1 MMMSMCF
8 DSFLV
13 VCTKTR
19 VFLSHFREKNLQ
31 NNNYKM
37 DPAAIL
43 ERELRAQERVNDGG
57 GTGAPS
63 SSGSIISRR
72 NSHGGGFGGHVRDDD
87 ENDFE
92 RQRDFNSPP
101 KGKRISAVDVGTNS
115 KNKHYPRAARSGKYG
130 RGRIARAVQIGFGVR
145 EPEDGEDGDVKFA
158 FKIFFGLFLALLSM
172 LARENANDSYRW
184 LQLEKRAEKERF
196 TSLRVEGAV
205 KELEKNMNGFIET
218 SLKEAKES
226 AASGEAFRC
235 PPKRKCPPKPTCEE
249 EEEEERGGGE
259 SQRRRHL
266 LSSGEDGDDE
276 SSSSSSSSSGS
287 KRSKSSKAADDP
299 FLDDLIPKRG
309 IHDFK
314 IFVYD
319 LKPEYNVDLVKDQP
333 RCRTDQYGTEIRF
346 HENLLHHSV
355 LTNDPEE
362 AEFFFV
368 PIYGECYLFRET
380 QKSGTNNAMKVTN
393 LWYRDALKT
402 IQTEY
407 PYWNRTDGRDHVWS
421 FPGARGPHIF
431 RDWKKLIKKSIFL
444 TPEGDRSFGE
454 QFNTWKDIVI
464 PGLEPDSEFI
474 DGKLRKQSSLK
485 KDIFAFFRGTILN
498 KAGIL
503 AYSRGIRP
511 KMEAAF
517 KKHKDVIFTEEISSC
532 DRDCYRKELR
542 KSTFCLCPRGWSP
555 WTLRAY
561 QAMMVGCIPVI
572 IADEIELPYEN
583 SLDWTKLSVKIAEV
597 DAEKTIDILKQIP
610 KSEIKNKQKA
620 IEKVWKSVAWGSNPK
635 KLDPMDAME
644 CVLHELGRKKRA
656 MKASTQTFWFE

>member
-1 MMMSMCF
+1 M
-8 DSFLV
+8 
-13 VCTKTR
+13 
-19 VFLSHFREKNLQ
+19 
-31 NNNYKM
+31 M
-37 DPAAIL
+37 DPAAVL
-43 ERELRAQERVNDGG
+43 EQELLARERANTQKHTRREGG
-57 GTGAPS
+57 GVSRRQKNAHQTFSEETFTFFTQGEEEDEDEDEEDATPGTTSKRKREKRGGGEGRRRRHFS
-63 SSGSIISRR
+63 SSSTVLVGRVANAVKIGVGVKDPAS
-72 NSHGGGFGGHVRDDD
+72 DD
-87 ENDFE
+87 E
-92 RQRDFNSPP
+92 
-101 KGKRISAVDVGTNS
+101 
-115 KNKHYPRAARSGKYG
+115 
-130 RGRIARAVQIGFGVR
+130 VR
-145 EPEDGEDGDVKFA
+145 CA
-158 FKIFFGLFLALLSM
+158 FKIFLGLFVVAFGI
-172 LARENANDSYRW
+172 LARENARDAHRW
-184 LQLEKRAEKERF
+184 LELEKSAEKERF
-196 TSLRVEGAV
+196 ASLRVEGAV
-205 KELEKNMNGFIET
+205 KEVEKNMNGFIET
-218 SLKEAKES
+218 SWKEANETTS
-226 AASGEAFRC
+226 VVQC
-235 PPKRKCPPKPTCEE
+235 PPKRKCPPKPECDEE
-249 EEEEERGGGE
+249 EEEE
-259 SQRRRHL
+259 QKHRRNRQL
-266 LSSGEDGDDE
+266 LSSGEDGDDGDNDR
-276 SSSSSSSSSGS
+276 SSI
-287 KRSKSSKAADDP
+287 SSKAADDP

-309 IHDFK
+309 KHDFK

-319 LKPEYNVDLVKDQP
+319 LKPEYNTDLARDQP

-346 HENLLHHSV
+346 HENLMHHAV
-355 LTNDPEE
+355 RTTNPEE

-380 QKSGTNNAMKVTN
+380 QNSGTNNAMKVTN

-402 IQTEY
+402 IQTEH

-474 DGKLRKQSSLK
+474 EGKLRKQSSLK

-517 KKHKDVIFTEEISSC
+517 KKHKDVIFTEEIPSC
-532 DRDCYRKELR
+532 DRDCYRKELTR
-542 KSTFCLCPRGWSP
+542 STFCLCPRGWSP

-597 DAEKTIDILKQIP
+597 NAEKTIDILKRIP
-610 KSEIKNKQKA
+610 KSEIRNKQKA
-620 IEKVWKSVAWGSNPK
+620 IEKVWKSVAWGNNPK
-635 KLDPMDAME
+635 KLDPTDAME

-656 MKASTQTFWFE
+656 MKASTQTFWFES

>member
-1 MMMSMCF
+1 
-8 DSFLV
+8 
-13 VCTKTR
+13 
-19 VFLSHFREKNLQ
+19 
-31 NNNYKM
+31 M
-37 DPAAIL
+37 DPAAVL
-43 ERELRAQERVNDGG
+43 EQELLARERANTQKHTRREGG
-57 GTGAPS
+57 GV
-63 SSGSIISRR
+63 SRR
-72 NSHGGGFGGHVRDDD
+72 QKNAHQTFSEETFTFFTTRGDEEEDEEDEEDATPGTTSKRKREKRFGGRGEGRRRRHFFSSYTTVLVGRVANAVKIGVGVKDPASDD
-87 ENDFE
+87 E
-92 RQRDFNSPP
+92 
-101 KGKRISAVDVGTNS
+101 
-115 KNKHYPRAARSGKYG
+115 
-130 RGRIARAVQIGFGVR
+130 VR
-145 EPEDGEDGDVKFA
+145 CA
-158 FKIFFGLFLALLSM
+158 FKIFLGLFVVAFGI
-172 LARENANDSYRW
+172 LARENARDAHRW
-184 LQLEKRAEKERF
+184 LELEKSAEKERF
-196 TSLRVEGAV
+196 ASLRVEGAV
-205 KELEKNMNGFIET
+205 KEVEKNMNGFIET
-218 SLKEAKES
+218 SWKEANETTS
-226 AASGEAFRC
+226 VVQC
-235 PPKRKCPPKPTCEE
+235 PPKRKCPPKPECDEE
-249 EEEEERGGGE
+249 EEEE
-259 SQRRRHL
+259 QKHRRNRQL
-266 LSSGEDGDDE
+266 LSSGEDGDDGDNDR
-276 SSSSSSSSSGS
+276 SSI
-287 KRSKSSKAADDP
+287 SSKAADDP

-309 IHDFK
+309 KHDFK

-319 LKPEYNVDLVKDQP
+319 LKPEYNTDLARDQP

-346 HENLLHHSV
+346 HENLMHHAV
-355 LTNDPEE
+355 RTTNPEE

-380 QKSGTNNAMKVTN
+380 QNSGTNNAMKVTN

-402 IQTEY
+402 IQTEH

-474 DGKLRKQSSLK
+474 EGKLRKQSSLK

-517 KKHKDVIFTEEISSC
+517 KKHKDVIFTEEIPSC
-532 DRDCYRKELR
+532 DRDCYRKELTR
-542 KSTFCLCPRGWSP
+542 STFCLCPRGWSP

-597 DAEKTIDILKQIP
+597 NAEKTIDILKRIP
-610 KSEIKNKQKA
+610 KSEIRNKQKA
-620 IEKVWKSVAWGSNPK
+620 IEKVWKSVAWGNNPK
-635 KLDPMDAME
+635 KLDPTDAME

-656 MKASTQTFWFE
+656 MKASTQTFWFES

>member
-1 MMMSMCF
+1 
-8 DSFLV
+8 
-13 VCTKTR
+13 
-19 VFLSHFREKNLQ
+19 
-31 NNNYKM
+31 M
-37 DPAAIL
+37 DPREVL
-43 ERELRAQERVNDGG
+43 ERELRARELFNSGVTVGNSSANHRRRKTSNEDENDV
-57 GTGAPS
+57 T
-63 SSGSIISRR
+63 
-72 NSHGGGFGGHVRDDD
+72 DD
-87 ENDFE
+87 ENGT
-92 RQRDFNSPP
+92 RRNATTHA
-101 KGKRISAVDVGTNS
+101 GRDVGTNS
-115 KNKHYPRAARSGKYG
+115 KSKKPLTRRLFLRGEKTNSNERETRKR
-130 RGRIARAVQIGFGVR
+130 RGRFLRAVQIGFGADNGD
-145 EPEDGEDGDVKFA
+145 EEEEEEDVKFA
-158 FKIFFGLFLALLSM
+158 FKIFFGLFLLLISV
-172 LARENANDSYRW
+172 LLRSNANDSYRW
-184 LQLEKRAEKERF
+184 LELEKKAEKERF
-196 TSLRVEGAV
+196 SSLRAEGAV
-205 KELEKNMNGFIET
+205 KELEKNMNEFIET
-218 SLKEAKES
+218 SLREAKKES
-226 AASGEAFRC
+226 AGEIRC

-249 EEEEERGGGE
+249 EEGEEG
-259 SQRRRHL
+259 SRRRRRNL
-266 LSSGEDGDDE
+266 LSSGEDGDDYQ
-276 SSSSSSSSSGS
+276 SSSS
-287 KRSKSSKAADDP
+287 SSKAADDP

-309 IHDFK
+309 KHDFK

-319 LKPEYNVDLVKDQP
+319 LKPEFNADLARDQP

-380 QKSGTNNAMKVTN
+380 QNSGTNNAMKVTN

-517 KKHKDVIFTEEISSC
+517 KKHKDVIFTEEIPSC

-597 DAEKTIDILKQIP
+597 DAEKTIDILKQIS
-610 KSEIKNKQKA
+610 KSEIRNKQKA

>member
-1 MMMSMCF
+1 M
-8 DSFLV
+8 
-13 VCTKTR
+13 
-19 VFLSHFREKNLQ
+19 
-31 NNNYKM
+31 M
-37 DPAAIL
+37 DPAAVL
-43 ERELRAQERVNDGG
+43 EQELLARERANTQKHTRREGG
-57 GTGAPS
+57 GV
-63 SSGSIISRR
+63 SRR
-72 NSHGGGFGGHVRDDD
+72 QKNAHQTFSEETFTFFTTRGDEEEDEEDEEDATPGTTSKRKREKRGGRGEGRRRRHFSSYTTVLVGRVANAVKIGVGVKDPASDD
-87 ENDFE
+87 E
-92 RQRDFNSPP
+92 
-101 KGKRISAVDVGTNS
+101 
-115 KNKHYPRAARSGKYG
+115 
-130 RGRIARAVQIGFGVR
+130 VR
-145 EPEDGEDGDVKFA
+145 CA
-158 FKIFFGLFLALLSM
+158 FKIFLGLFVVAFGI
-172 LARENANDSYRW
+172 LARENARDAHRW
-184 LQLEKRAEKERF
+184 LELEKSAEKERF
-196 TSLRVEGAV
+196 ASLRVEGAV
-205 KELEKNMNGFIET
+205 KEVEKNMNGFIET
-218 SLKEAKES
+218 SWKEAEETTS
-226 AASGEAFRC
+226 VVQC
-235 PPKRKCPPKPTCEE
+235 PPKRKCPPKPECDEE
-249 EEEEERGGGE
+249 EEEE
-259 SQRRRHL
+259 QKHRRNRQL
-266 LSSGEDGDDE
+266 LSSGEDGDDGDNDR
-276 SSSSSSSSSGS
+276 SSI
-287 KRSKSSKAADDP
+287 SSKAADDP

-309 IHDFK
+309 KHDFK

-319 LKPEYNVDLVKDQP
+319 LKPEYNTDLARDQP

-346 HENLLHHSV
+346 HENLMHHAV
-355 LTNDPEE
+355 RTTNPEE

-380 QKSGTNNAMKVTN
+380 QNSGTNNAMKVTN

-402 IQTEY
+402 IQTEH

-474 DGKLRKQSSLK
+474 EGKLRKQSSLK

-517 KKHKDVIFTEEISSC
+517 KKHKDVIFTEEIPSC
-532 DRDCYRKELR
+532 DRDCYRKELTR
-542 KSTFCLCPRGWSP
+542 STFCLCPRGWSP

-597 DAEKTIDILKQIP
+597 NAEKTIDILKRIP
-610 KSEIKNKQKA
+610 KSEIRNKQKA
-620 IEKVWKSVAWGSNPK
+620 IEKVWKSVAWGNNPK
-635 KLDPMDAME
+635 KLDPTDAME

-656 MKASTQTFWFE
+656 MKASTQTFWFES

>member
-1 MMMSMCF
+1 
-8 DSFLV
+8 
-13 VCTKTR
+13 
-19 VFLSHFREKNLQ
+19 
-31 NNNYKM
+31 M
-37 DPAAIL
+37 DPREVL
-43 ERELRAQERVNDGG
+43 ERELRARELFNSGVTVGNSSTNHRRRKTSNEDENDV
-57 GTGAPS
+57 T
-63 SSGSIISRR
+63 
-72 NSHGGGFGGHVRDDD
+72 DD
-87 ENDFE
+87 ENGT
-92 RQRDFNSPP
+92 RRNATTHA
-101 KGKRISAVDVGTNS
+101 GRDVGTNS
-115 KNKHYPRAARSGKYG
+115 KSKKPLTRRLFLRGEKTNSNERETRKR
-130 RGRIARAVQIGFGVR
+130 RGRFLRAVQIGFGADNGDDD
-145 EPEDGEDGDVKFA
+145 EEEEEDVKFA
-158 FKIFFGLFLALLSM
+158 FKIFFGLFLLLISV
-172 LARENANDSYRW
+172 LLRSNANDSYRW
-184 LQLEKRAEKERF
+184 LELEKKEKERF
-196 TSLRVEGAV
+196 SSLRAEGAV
-205 KELEKNMNGFIET
+205 KELEKNMNEFIET
-218 SLKEAKES
+218 SLREAKKES
-226 AASGEAFRC
+226 AGEIRC

-249 EEEEERGGGE
+249 EEGEEG
-259 SQRRRHL
+259 SRRRRRNL
-266 LSSGEDGDDE
+266 LSSGEDGDDYQ
-276 SSSSSSSSSGS
+276 SSSS
-287 KRSKSSKAADDP
+287 SSKAADDP

-309 IHDFK
+309 KHDFK

-319 LKPEYNVDLVKDQP
+319 LKPEFNADLARDQP

-380 QKSGTNNAMKVTN
+380 QNSGTNNAMKVTN

-517 KKHKDVIFTEEISSC
+517 KKHKDVIFTEEIPSC

-597 DAEKTIDILKQIP
+597 DAEKTIDILKQIS
-610 KSEIKNKQKA
+610 KSEIRNKQKA

>member
-1 MMMSMCF
+1 M
-8 DSFLV
+8 
-13 VCTKTR
+13 
-19 VFLSHFREKNLQ
+19 
-31 NNNYKM
+31 M
-37 DPAAIL
+37 DPAAVL
-43 ERELRAQERVNDGG
+43 EQELLARERANTQKHTRREGG
-57 GTGAPS
+57 GVSRRQKNAHQTFSEETFTFFTTRGDEEEDEEDEEDATPGTTSKRKREKRGGGEGRRRRHFS
-63 SSGSIISRR
+63 SSSTVLVGRVANAVKIGVGVKDPAS
-72 NSHGGGFGGHVRDDD
+72 DD
-87 ENDFE
+87 E
-92 RQRDFNSPP
+92 
-101 KGKRISAVDVGTNS
+101 
-115 KNKHYPRAARSGKYG
+115 
-130 RGRIARAVQIGFGVR
+130 VR
-145 EPEDGEDGDVKFA
+145 CA
-158 FKIFFGLFLALLSM
+158 FKIFLGLFVVAFGI
-172 LARENANDSYRW
+172 LARENARDAHRW
-184 LQLEKRAEKERF
+184 LELEKSAEKERF
-196 TSLRVEGAV
+196 ASLRVEGAV
-205 KELEKNMNGFIET
+205 KEVEKNMNGFIET
-218 SLKEAKES
+218 SWKEANETTS
-226 AASGEAFRC
+226 VVQC
-235 PPKRKCPPKPTCEE
+235 PPKRKCPPKPECDEE
-249 EEEEERGGGE
+249 EEEE
-259 SQRRRHL
+259 QKHRRNRQL
-266 LSSGEDGDDE
+266 LSSGEDGDDGDNDR
-276 SSSSSSSSSGS
+276 SSI
-287 KRSKSSKAADDP
+287 SSKAADDP

-309 IHDFK
+309 KHDFK

-319 LKPEYNVDLVKDQP
+319 LKPEYNTDLARDQP

-346 HENLLHHSV
+346 HENLMHHAV
-355 LTNDPEE
+355 RTTNPEE

-380 QKSGTNNAMKVTN
+380 QNSGTNNAMKVTN

-402 IQTEY
+402 IQTEH

-474 DGKLRKQSSLK
+474 EGKLRKQSSLK

-517 KKHKDVIFTEEISSC
+517 KKHKDVIFTEEIPSC
-532 DRDCYRKELR
+532 DRDCYRKELTR
-542 KSTFCLCPRGWSP
+542 STFCLCPRGWSP

-597 DAEKTIDILKQIP
+597 NAEKTIDILKRIP
-610 KSEIKNKQKA
+610 KSEIRNKQKA
-620 IEKVWKSVAWGSNPK
+620 IEKVWKSVAWGNNPK
-635 KLDPMDAME
+635 KLDPTDAME

-656 MKASTQTFWFE
+656 MKASTQTFWFES

>member
-1 MMMSMCF
+1 M
-8 DSFLV
+8 
-13 VCTKTR
+13 
-19 VFLSHFREKNLQ
+19 
-31 NNNYKM
+31 M
-37 DPAAIL
+37 DPAAVL
-43 ERELRAQERVNDGG
+43 EQELLARERALTQKHTRREGG
-57 GTGAPS
+57 GGGGGVSRRQKNAHQTFLS
-63 SSGSIISRR
+63 SSSKNNNNNNNN
-72 NSHGGGFGGHVRDDD
+72 NSEETFTFFTQGEEEDEDEEDATPGTTSKRKREKRGGGEGRRRRHFSSSSTVLVGRVANAVKIGVGVKDPASDD
-87 ENDFE
+87 E
-92 RQRDFNSPP
+92 
-101 KGKRISAVDVGTNS
+101 
-115 KNKHYPRAARSGKYG
+115 
-130 RGRIARAVQIGFGVR
+130 VR
-145 EPEDGEDGDVKFA
+145 CA
-158 FKIFFGLFLALLSM
+158 FKIFLGLFVVAFGI
-172 LARENANDSYRW
+172 LARENARDAHRW
-184 LQLEKRAEKERF
+184 LELEKSAEKERF
-196 TSLRVEGAV
+196 ASLRVEGAV
-205 KELEKNMNGFIET
+205 KEVEKNMNGFIET
-218 SLKEAKES
+218 SWKEAKETTTS
-226 AASGEAFRC
+226 VVQC
-235 PPKRKCPPKPTCEE
+235 PPKRKCPPKPECDEE
-249 EEEEERGGGE
+249 EEEE
-259 SQRRRHL
+259 QKHRRNRQL
-266 LSSGEDGDDE
+266 LSSGEDGDDGDNDR
-276 SSSSSSSSSGS
+276 SSI
-287 KRSKSSKAADDP
+287 SSKAADDP

-309 IHDFK
+309 KHDFK

-319 LKPEYNVDLVKDQP
+319 LKPEYNTDLARDQP

-346 HENLLHHSV
+346 HENLMHHAV
-355 LTNDPEE
+355 RTTNPEE

-380 QKSGTNNAMKVTN
+380 QNSGTNNAMKVTN

-402 IQTEY
+402 IQTEH

-474 DGKLRKQSSLK
+474 EGKLRKQSSLK

-517 KKHKDVIFTEEISSC
+517 KKHKDVIFTEEIPSC
-532 DRDCYRKELR
+532 DRDCYRKELTR
-542 KSTFCLCPRGWSP
+542 STFCLCPRGWSP

-597 DAEKTIDILKQIP
+597 NAEKTIDILKRIP
-610 KSEIKNKQKA
+610 KSEIRNKQKA
-620 IEKVWKSVAWGSNPK
+620 IEKVWKSVAWGNNPK
-635 KLDPMDAME
+635 KLDPTDAME

-656 MKASTQTFWFE
+656 MKASTQTFWFES

>member
-1 MMMSMCF
+1 
-8 DSFLV
+8 
-13 VCTKTR
+13 
-19 VFLSHFREKNLQ
+19 
-31 NNNYKM
+31 
-37 DPAAIL
+37 
-43 ERELRAQERVNDGG
+43 
-57 GTGAPS
+57 
-63 SSGSIISRR
+63 
-72 NSHGGGFGGHVRDDD
+72 
-87 ENDFE
+87 
-92 RQRDFNSPP
+92 
-101 KGKRISAVDVGTNS
+101 
-115 KNKHYPRAARSGKYG
+115 
-130 RGRIARAVQIGFGVR
+130 
-145 EPEDGEDGDVKFA
+145 
-158 FKIFFGLFLALLSM
+158 
-172 LARENANDSYRW
+172 
-184 LQLEKRAEKERF
+184 
-196 TSLRVEGAV
+196 
-205 KELEKNMNGFIET
+205 
-218 SLKEAKES
+218 
-226 AASGEAFRC
+226 
-235 PPKRKCPPKPTCEE
+235 
-249 EEEEERGGGE
+249 
-259 SQRRRHL
+259 L
-266 LSSGEDGDDE
+266 LSSGEDGDDGDNDR
-276 SSSSSSSSSGS
+276 SSI
-287 KRSKSSKAADDP
+287 SSKAADDP

-309 IHDFK
+309 KHDFK

-319 LKPEYNVDLVKDQP
+319 LKPEYNTDLARDQP

-346 HENLLHHSV
+346 HENLMHHAV
-355 LTNDPEE
+355 RTTNPEE

-380 QKSGTNNAMKVTN
+380 QNSGTNNAMKVTN

-402 IQTEY
+402 IQTEH

-474 DGKLRKQSSLK
+474 EGKLRKQSSLK

-517 KKHKDVIFTEEISSC
+517 KKHKDVIFTEEIPSC
-532 DRDCYRKELR
+532 DRDCYRKELTR
-542 KSTFCLCPRGWSP
+542 STFCLCPRGWSP

-597 DAEKTIDILKQIP
+597 NAEKTIDILKRIP
-610 KSEIKNKQKA
+610 KSEIRNKQKA
-620 IEKVWKSVAWGSNPK
+620 IEKVWKSVAWGNNPK
-635 KLDPMDAME
+635 KLDPTDAME

-656 MKASTQTFWFE
+656 MKASTQTFWFES

>member
-1 MMMSMCF
+1 
-8 DSFLV
+8 
-13 VCTKTR
+13 
-19 VFLSHFREKNLQ
+19 
-31 NNNYKM
+31 M
-37 DPAAIL
+37 DPAEVL
-43 ERELRAQERVNDGG
+43 ERELRARELFNSGVTVGNSSNHRRRKTSNEDENDV
-57 GTGAPS
+57 T
-63 SSGSIISRR
+63 
-72 NSHGGGFGGHVRDDD
+72 DD
-87 ENDFE
+87 ENGTG
-92 RQRDFNSPP
+92 RNATTHTGR
-101 KGKRISAVDVGTNS
+101 DVGTNS
-115 KNKHYPRAARSGKYG
+115 KSKKPLTRRLFLQGENTNSNEQKTRKR
-130 RGRIARAVQIGFGVR
+130 RGRFLRAVQIGFGANNGDD
-145 EPEDGEDGDVKFA
+145 EEEEEDVKFA
-158 FKIFFGLFLALLSM
+158 FKIFFGLFLLLISV
-172 LARENANDSYRW
+172 LLRSNANDSYRW
-184 LQLEKRAEKERF
+184 LELEKKAEKERF
-196 TSLRVEGAV
+196 SSLRAECAV
-205 KELEKNMNGFIET
+205 KEVEKNMNEFIET
-218 SLKEAKES
+218 SLREAKKES
-226 AASGEAFRC
+226 AGEIRC

-249 EEEEERGGGE
+249 EEGEEG
-259 SQRRRHL
+259 SRRRRRNL
-266 LSSGEDGDDE
+266 LSSGEDGDDYQ
-276 SSSSSSSSSGS
+276 SSSS
-287 KRSKSSKAADDP
+287 SSKAADDP

-309 IHDFK
+309 KHDFK

-319 LKPEYNVDLVKDQP
+319 LKPEFNADLARDQP

-380 QKSGTNNAMKVTN
+380 QNSGTNNAMKVTN

-517 KKHKDVIFTEEISSC
+517 KKHKDVIFTEEIPSC

-597 DAEKTIDILKQIP
+597 DAEKTIDILKQIS
-610 KSEIKNKQKA
+610 KSEIRNKQKA

>member
-1 MMMSMCF
+1 M
-8 DSFLV
+8 
-13 VCTKTR
+13 
-19 VFLSHFREKNLQ
+19 
-31 NNNYKM
+31 M
-37 DPAAIL
+37 DPAAVL
-43 ERELRAQERVNDGG
+43 EQELLARERANTQKHTRREGG
-57 GTGAPS
+57 GV
-63 SSGSIISRR
+63 SRR
-72 NSHGGGFGGHVRDDD
+72 QKNAHQTFSEETFTFFTTRGDEEEDEEDEEDATPGTTSKRKREKRFGGRGEGRRRRHFFSSYTTVLVGRVANAVKIGVGVKDPASDD
-87 ENDFE
+87 E
-92 RQRDFNSPP
+92 
-101 KGKRISAVDVGTNS
+101 
-115 KNKHYPRAARSGKYG
+115 
-130 RGRIARAVQIGFGVR
+130 VR
-145 EPEDGEDGDVKFA
+145 CA
-158 FKIFFGLFLALLSM
+158 FKIFLGLFVVAFGI
-172 LARENANDSYRW
+172 LARENARDAHRW
-184 LQLEKRAEKERF
+184 LELEKSAEKERF
-196 TSLRVEGAV
+196 ASLRVEGAV
-205 KELEKNMNGFIET
+205 KEVEKNMNGFIET
-218 SLKEAKES
+218 SWKEANETTS
-226 AASGEAFRC
+226 VVQC
-235 PPKRKCPPKPTCEE
+235 PPKRKCPPKPECDEE
-249 EEEEERGGGE
+249 EEEE
-259 SQRRRHL
+259 QKHRRNRQL
-266 LSSGEDGDDE
+266 LSSGEDGDDGDNDR
-276 SSSSSSSSSGS
+276 SSI
-287 KRSKSSKAADDP
+287 SSKAADDP

-309 IHDFK
+309 KHDFK

-319 LKPEYNVDLVKDQP
+319 LKPEYNTDLARDQP

-346 HENLLHHSV
+346 HENLMHHAV
-355 LTNDPEE
+355 RTTNPEE

-380 QKSGTNNAMKVTN
+380 QNSGTNNAMKVTN

-402 IQTEY
+402 IQTEH

-474 DGKLRKQSSLK
+474 EGKLRKQSSLK

-517 KKHKDVIFTEEISSC
+517 KKHKDVIFTEEIPSC
-532 DRDCYRKELR
+532 DRDCYRKELTR
-542 KSTFCLCPRGWSP
+542 STFCLCPRGWSP

-597 DAEKTIDILKQIP
+597 NAEKTIDILKRIP
-610 KSEIKNKQKA
+610 KSEIRNKQKA
-620 IEKVWKSVAWGSNPK
+620 IEKVWKSVAWGNNPK
-635 KLDPMDAME
+635 KLDPTDAME

-656 MKASTQTFWFE
+656 MKASTQTFWFES

>member
-1 MMMSMCF
+1 M
-8 DSFLV
+8 
-13 VCTKTR
+13 
-19 VFLSHFREKNLQ
+19 
-31 NNNYKM
+31 
-37 DPAAIL
+37 
-43 ERELRAQERVNDGG
+43 
-57 GTGAPS
+57 
-63 SSGSIISRR
+63 
-72 NSHGGGFGGHVRDDD
+72 
-87 ENDFE
+87 
-92 RQRDFNSPP
+92 
-101 KGKRISAVDVGTNS
+101 
-115 KNKHYPRAARSGKYG
+115 
-130 RGRIARAVQIGFGVR
+130 RAVQIGFGADNGDDD
-145 EPEDGEDGDVKFA
+145 EEEEDVKFA
-158 FKIFFGLFLALLSM
+158 FKIFFGLFLLLISV
-172 LARENANDSYRW
+172 LLRSNANDSYRW
-184 LQLEKRAEKERF
+184 LELEKKAEKERF
-196 TSLRVEGAV
+196 SSLRAEGAV
-205 KELEKNMNGFIET
+205 KELEKNMNEFIET
-218 SLKEAKES
+218 SLREAKKES
-226 AASGEAFRC
+226 AGEIRC

-249 EEEEERGGGE
+249 EEGEEG
-259 SQRRRHL
+259 SRRRRRNL
-266 LSSGEDGDDE
+266 LSSGEDGDDYQ
-276 SSSSSSSSSGS
+276 SSSS
-287 KRSKSSKAADDP
+287 SSKAADDP

-309 IHDFK
+309 KHDFK

-319 LKPEYNVDLVKDQP
+319 LKPEFNADLARDQP

-380 QKSGTNNAMKVTN
+380 QNSGTNNAMKVTN

-517 KKHKDVIFTEEISSC
+517 KKHKDVIFTEEIPSC

-597 DAEKTIDILKQIP
+597 DAEKTIDILKQIS
-610 KSEIKNKQKA
+610 KSEIRNKQKA

>member
-1 MMMSMCF
+1 
-8 DSFLV
+8 
-13 VCTKTR
+13 
-19 VFLSHFREKNLQ
+19 
-31 NNNYKM
+31 
-37 DPAAIL
+37 
-43 ERELRAQERVNDGG
+43 
-57 GTGAPS
+57 
-63 SSGSIISRR
+63 
-72 NSHGGGFGGHVRDDD
+72 
-87 ENDFE
+87 
-92 RQRDFNSPP
+92 
-101 KGKRISAVDVGTNS
+101 
-115 KNKHYPRAARSGKYG
+115 
-130 RGRIARAVQIGFGVR
+130 
-145 EPEDGEDGDVKFA
+145 VKFA

-218 SLKEAKES
+218 ILKEAKES
-226 AASGEAFRC
+226 AASGEAIRC

-610 KSEIKNKQKA
+610 KSEMKNKQKA

-656 MKASTQTFWFE
+656 MKASMQTFWFE

>member
-1 MMMSMCF
+1 MCF

-13 VCTKTR
+13 IMRTTR
-19 VFLSHFREKNLQ
+19 VFLSEKRDILREKNLQ

-115 KNKHYPRAARSGKYG
+115 KNKHYPRAAKSGKYG

>member
-1 MMMSMCF
+1 
-8 DSFLV
+8 
-13 VCTKTR
+13 
-19 VFLSHFREKNLQ
+19 
-31 NNNYKM
+31 M
-37 DPAAIL
+37 DPREVL
-43 ERELRAQERVNDGG
+43 ERELRARELFNSGATVGNSSANHRRRKTPNEDENDV
-57 GTGAPS
+57 T
-63 SSGSIISRR
+63 
-72 NSHGGGFGGHVRDDD
+72 DD
-87 ENDFE
+87 ENGT
-92 RQRDFNSPP
+92 RRNATTHA
-101 KGKRISAVDVGTNS
+101 GRDVGTNS
-115 KNKHYPRAARSGKYG
+115 KSKKPFTRRLFLRGEKTNSNERETRKR
-130 RGRIARAVQIGFGVR
+130 RGRFLRAVQIGFGADNGDD
-145 EPEDGEDGDVKFA
+145 EEEEEDVKFA
-158 FKIFFGLFLALLSM
+158 FKIFFGLFLLLISV
-172 LARENANDSYRW
+172 LLRSNANDSYGW
-184 LQLEKRAEKERF
+184 LELEKKAEKELF
-196 TSLRVEGAV
+196 SSLRAEGAV
-205 KELEKNMNGFIET
+205 KELEKNMNEFIET
-218 SLKEAKES
+218 SLREAKKES
-226 AASGEAFRC
+226 AGEIRC

-249 EEEEERGGGE
+249 EEGEEG
-259 SQRRRHL
+259 SRRRRRNL
-266 LSSGEDGDDE
+266 LSSGEDGDDYQ
-276 SSSSSSSSSGS
+276 SSSS
-287 KRSKSSKAADDP
+287 SSKAADDP

-309 IHDFK
+309 KHDFK

-319 LKPEYNVDLVKDQP
+319 LKPEFNADLARDQP

-380 QKSGTNNAMKVTN
+380 QNSGTNNAMKVTN

-517 KKHKDVIFTEEISSC
+517 KKHKDVIFTEEIPSC

-597 DAEKTIDILKQIP
+597 DAEKTIDILKQIS
-610 KSEIKNKQKA
+610 KSEIRNKQKA